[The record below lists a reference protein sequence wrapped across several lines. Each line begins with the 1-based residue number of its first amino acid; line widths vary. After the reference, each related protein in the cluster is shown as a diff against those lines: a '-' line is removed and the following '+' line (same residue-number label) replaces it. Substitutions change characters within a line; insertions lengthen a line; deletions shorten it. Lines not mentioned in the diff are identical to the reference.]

1 MSMAT
6 LEAPMLTKNW
16 KLGLIGFAALAVI
29 AALTFGTLADQRPA
43 PRAAIQMPEVV
54 VVAIPETNAIHA
66 SQLAGAEA
74 FVYP

>member
-16 KLGLIGFAALAVI
+16 KLGLIGFAALAAI
-29 AALTFGTLADQRPA
+29 AVLTFGTLADQRPA
-43 PRAAIQMPEVV
+43 PRIGAQMPEIVV
-54 VVAIPETNAIHA
+54 VTVPETNAIHA